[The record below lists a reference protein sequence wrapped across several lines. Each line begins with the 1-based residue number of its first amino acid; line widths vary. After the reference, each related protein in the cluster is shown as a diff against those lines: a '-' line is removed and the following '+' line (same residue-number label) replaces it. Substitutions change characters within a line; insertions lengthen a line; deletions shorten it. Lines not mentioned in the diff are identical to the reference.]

1 MQNSSEKKAF
11 GIRLKQ
17 QLNFH
22 KLPDSPTLLAKEFNL
37 RYSGNPIINY
47 LPSQK
52 YAVYL
57 FIYTR

>member
-1 MQNSSEKKAF
+1 MKKKAF